1 MSTRPGPGR
10 TPMRT
15 DWWDGLS
22 NRTQHLVCLLVLLV
36 VSLGFYAPIHFG
48 GLSIVAGDTVSWR
61 AMAQAQIAHEE
72 ETGEQALWAPNAFSG
87 MPAYTISY
95 DPPVPQADDIATF
108 LRSFMWPTSHV
119 IFLLV
124 GVYLFIVLLT
134 GSKLGGVLAACAY
147 GLTTYIPI
155 LLIAGHNTKFIALC
169 YAPWVVLAFAFALRR
184 PGLLS
189 GLLFAAALA
198 LNLRAGHIQITYYL
212 AFLLGIWWLVECVGA
227 VRHGRLKGFATT
239 TGWLVLGTILGV
251 LMVAQPY
258 MLLQEYRAYSTRG
271 GAGVEGAAGL
281 DWEYAMNWSQG
292 LGEMVT
298 LLIADAY
305 GGSALY
311 WGAKPFTAGPH
322 YVGGIVVLLAGL
334 ALWRVRRNAVWGLGM
349 AALVMIFFALGEHFP
364 LLNRPMYDY
373 FPLFS
378 SFRVPETWLSIVA
391 LALGLLAAF
400 GLAYLARPEET
411 VEREVQKTKSA
422 FVAVG
427 VVVGMVLLLF
437 VLRGAFFD
445 FERPGEIEQVRQIVA
460 QQLQQSPES
469 PQVTSIA
476 RQAYQE
482 QWVQPREEAFA
493 GDAVRTLIFLLLA
506 GALIFMFRRGV
517 IPPSVMQAGLALLV
531 LIDLWGVGRRYFNED
546 LLAPSSTLE
555 ANIPTYDFDQYL
567 LQQQREAGGA
577 GNFRVL
583 SYEANPMV
591 NARPS
596 YYYESL
602 GGYSAAKLGLYQQ
615 FVDNVLFD
623 PETGMPNEQALDLL
637 NTRYVVAPG
646 VLPDT
651 RVVYESQ
658 VAAPGAEGPGAA
670 NPNQQRIFV
679 LENPD
684 AVPRAFLVGDTEV
697 IGSTEETWAR
707 ITSPAFDPLETVILP
722 EPIEFEPVA
731 ADSAGAGTVTLQSYT
746 PDEIVWQVETNA
758 PRLLVASEIYYPA
771 GWKAFVDEEEA
782 PIHRANYFLRAVPVP
797 EGRHTVTMRFD
808 PPTERLSFWIS
819 ALSTLLVYGGIV
831 ALAGMAFAK
840 RRREQERFEGN
851 GV

>member
-1 MSTRPGPGR
+1 MSSRRNVGR
-10 TPMRT
+10 AEIRT
-15 DWWDGLS
+15 DGWGSLS
-22 NRTQHLVCLLVLLV
+22 DRTQHVVCLLVLLA
-36 VSLGFYAPIHFG
+36 VSLGFFAPIHFG

-61 AMAQAQIAHEE
+61 AMAQAQIEYEE

-95 DPPVPQADDIATF
+95 DPPVPQADDIATL
-108 LRSFMWPTSHV
+108 LRSFLWPTSHF

-124 GVYLFIVLLT
+124 GVYLVIVLLT

-184 PGLLS
+184 PGPLS

-212 AFLLGIWWLVECVGA
+212 AFLLGIWWIVEAVGA
-227 VRHGRLKGFATT
+227 VRHGRLKSFGTATI
-239 TGWLVLGTILGV
+239 WMALGAALGV

-258 MLLQEYRAYSTRG
+258 MLLQEYRKFSTRG

-281 DWEYAMNWSQG
+281 GWTYAMNWSQG
-292 LGEMVT
+292 IGELIT

-322 YVGGIVVLLAGL
+322 YVGGVVILLAVL
-334 ALWRVRRNAVWGLGM
+334 ALWRVRRNAVWGIGI
-349 AALVMIFFALGEHFP
+349 AAFVMILFALGENFP
-364 LLNRPMYDY
+364 LLNRPMYEY

-378 SFRVPETWLSIVA
+378 SFRVPETWLSLVSLA
-391 LALGLLAAF
+391 LALLAAF
-400 GLAYLARPEET
+400 GLSYLAQPEKTAEQ
-411 VEREVQKTKSA
+411 EVQKTKSA
-422 FVAVG
+422 FI
-427 VVVGMVLLLF
+427 VVGAVAGVVLLLF
-437 VLRGAFFD
+437 VMRGAFFD
-445 FERPGEIEQVRQIVA
+445 FERPGEIEQVREIVA
-460 QQLQQSPES
+460 QQLKQSPDS

-476 RQAYQE
+476 RQVYQE
-482 QWVQPREEAFA
+482 QRINPREEAFT
-493 GDAVRTLIFLLLA
+493 GDAIRTMVFLLLA
-506 GALIFMFRRGV
+506 GGLIFLFRRGV
-517 IPPSVMQAGLALLV
+517 IPASVMQGGLALLV
-531 LIDLWGVGRRYFNED
+531 LIDLWGVDRRYFNAD
-546 LLAPSSTLE
+546 LLVPSSSLE
-555 ANIPTYDFDQYL
+555 SNIPMYDFDQFL
-567 LQQQREAGGA
+567 LQQQREAGGP
-577 GNFRVL
+577 GHFRVL
-583 SYEANPMV
+583 SFEGNPMV

-602 GGYSAAKLGLYQQ
+602 GGYSAAKIGLYQQ

-623 PETGMPNEQALDLL
+623 PETSLPNEQALDLL
-637 NTRYVVAPG
+637 NTRYIVAPG

-658 VAAPGAEGPGAA
+658 IAAPGAA
-670 NPNQQRIFV
+670 NQNPQRIFV

-684 AVPRAFLVGDTEV
+684 ATPRAYLVGRTEV
-697 IGSTEETWAR
+697 IATPEETWVR
-707 ITSPAFDPLETVILP
+707 MSSPDFNPLETAILP
-722 EPIEFEPVA
+722 EPIDFEPVA
-731 ADSAGAGTVTLQSYT
+731 ADSLGAGTVTLQSYT
-746 PDEIVWQVETNA
+746 PDEIVWQVETDA

-771 GWKAFVDEEEA
+771 GWKAFIDGEEA
-782 PIHRANYFLRAVPVP
+782 PIYRVNYLLRAVPVP
-797 EGRHTVTMRFD
+797 EGQHTVTMRFD
-808 PPTERLSFWIS
+808 PPTERLSFWLS

-831 ALAGMAFAK
+831 ALAGLAFVQ
-840 RRREQERFEGN
+840 RRRKQERYEGN
-851 GV
+851 GA